1 MVDNSNTSDTSVA
14 QVKTAERG
22 SVIRQTFYVFRR
34 WPILPMIVMVLL
46 LVTGI
51 FAPQISPN
59 DPVEQN
65 LSFRNMKPTWGQANP
80 CCDPETGLPY
90 ENIVVQPEDYGC
102 RIDPEGI
109 GGLECDSVKGRSQ
122 YFREKKDSLPR
133 DKYIL
138 GGDNLGRDVLSR
150 VIHGARISLQVTLF
164 ALTSGI
170 IVGTLMGLVAGYFGK
185 WIDEILMRI
194 VDVWIALPFILIAL
208 VIAQQFLHSGGAA
221 LYVVIGLIALL
232 AWTPFVRQVR
242 ADVLSIRSRDY
253 VLAARTAGASH
264 TRIILRHILPGTFST
279 VLVIASLRVG
289 QLILAEASLSF
300 LGAGIP
306 DPIPAWGKSVKD
318 GKDFIEEAWWISF
331 WPGFAIFLVV
341 MSLNFFGDWLRDRL
355 DPRLSQLD

>member
-1 MVDNSNTSDTSVA
+1 MHDTSSSVSEA
-14 QVKTAERG
+14 QVKFTEKVGIG
-22 SVIRQTFYVFRR
+22 SQIFYFLRR
-34 WPILPMIVMVLL
+34 WPLIPMAIMALL
-46 LVTGI
+46 LITGI
-51 FAPQISPN
+51 FAPQISPV
-59 DPVEQN
+59 DPIEQN
-65 LSFRNMKPTWGQANP
+65 LAFRNMKPTWGQANP
-80 CCDPETGLPY
+80 CCNPETGLPY
-90 ENIVVQPEDYGC
+90 ENTVVEPEDFGC
-102 RIDPEGI
+102 RLDSG
-109 GGLECDSVKGRSQ
+109 GVAGLECDSIKGRSQ
-122 YFREKKDSLPR
+122 YMRAKKESLPQS
-133 DKYIL
+133 KYIL

-150 VIHGARISLQVTLF
+150 VIHGARISLQVTAF

-170 IVGTLMGLVAGYFGK
+170 IVGTLMGLVAGYFGR

-264 TRIILRHILPGTFST
+264 YRIILRHILPGTLST

-318 GKDFIEEAWWISF
+318 GKDFIEDAWWISF

-341 MSLNFFGDWLRDRL
+341 MALNFFGDWLRDRL
-355 DPRLSQLD
+355 DPRLNQLD